1 MSINSHTGPNL
12 QQSHDLSPSVQYSRA
27 ALMHLKE
34 SSQSPERENMNIHD
48 MMAIGGHKSSNNS
61 AGLKLGSK

>member
-1 MSINSHTGPNL
+1 
-12 QQSHDLSPSVQYSRA
+12 
-27 ALMHLKE
+27 MHLKE